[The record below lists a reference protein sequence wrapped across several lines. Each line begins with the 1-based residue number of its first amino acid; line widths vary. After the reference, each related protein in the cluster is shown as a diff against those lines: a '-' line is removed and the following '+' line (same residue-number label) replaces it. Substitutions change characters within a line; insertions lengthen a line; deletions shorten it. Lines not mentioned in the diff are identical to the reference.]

1 MLFKSDTLSRI
12 YTKSGTE
19 ILLFRFSRLWYAL
32 VSKQQYN
39 NPRHIVHIVFQC
51 FGYHEFTRFRK
62 TKTFSGA
69 KVLLFSDIFKRK
81 GLFYIFCGHFRQINT
96 LKAAEAALNFSLVK
110 KMFPQYGV
118 KFSFFFVHKL
128 NKGNE
133 FLFFIVRPKLP
144 KMIPK
149 NLLQS
154 RQKDIPIVRYTIH
167 HKISFPTFII
177 GQYSTE
183 RNALHPLNKI

>member
-32 VSKQQYN
+32 ASKQQYN

-69 KVLLFSDIFKRK
+69 KILLFSDICKRK
-81 GLFYIFCGHFRQINT
+81 GLFYIFCGHFGQINT
-96 LKAAEAALNFSLVK
+96 SKAAEAALNFSLIPK
-110 KMFPQYGV
+110 KYSPIWREILFLFRSQI
-118 KFSFFFVHKL
+118 KRRKL
-128 NKGNE
+128 NDLLAIKHKPYGFPNS
-133 FLFFIVRPKLP
+133 IVKL
-144 KMIPK
+144 
-149 NLLQS
+149 
-154 RQKDIPIVRYTIH
+154 TI
-167 HKISFPTFII
+167 
-177 GQYSTE
+177 
-183 RNALHPLNKI
+183 

>member
-32 VSKQQYN
+32 TSKQQYN
-39 NPRHIVHIVFQC
+39 NPRHIVHTVFQC

-69 KVLLFSDIFKRK
+69 KVLLFSDICKRK

-110 KMFPQYGV
+110 KNVPQIWREI
-118 KFSFFFVHKL
+118 L
-128 NKGNE
+128 
-133 FLFFIVRPKLP
+133 FLFRSQIKRIERIFIVRC
-144 KMIPK
+144 IK
-149 NLLQS
+149 NVKHL
-154 RQKDIPIVRYTIH
+154 I
-167 HKISFPTFII
+167 
-177 GQYSTE
+177 
-183 RNALHPLNKI
+183 NKIIDIHSHA

>member
-39 NPRHIVHIVFQC
+39 NPRHIVHTVFQC

-69 KVLLFSDIFKRK
+69 KVLLFSDICKRK
-81 GLFYIFCGHFRQINT
+81 GLFYIFCGHFGQINT
-96 LKAAEAALNFSLVK
+96 LKAAKAALNFSL
-110 KMFPQYGV
+110 
-118 KFSFFFVHKL
+118 
-128 NKGNE
+128 
-133 FLFFIVRPKLP
+133 FLFRSQIKR
-144 KMIPK
+144 IERI
-149 NLLQS
+149 LQ
-154 RQKDIPIVRYTIH
+154 IFLI
-167 HKISFPTFII
+167 FPTI
-177 GQYSTE
+177 
-183 RNALHPLNKI
+183 KILSLMIYWLLSISQMAFQIRL

>member
-1 MLFKSDTLSRI
+1 MTIFQFLIPFIPVLLFSCPFFNNFFTKGMLFKSDTLSRI

-39 NPRHIVHIVFQC
+39 NPRHMVHTVFQC

-69 KVLLFSDIFKRK
+69 KVLLFSDICKRK

-96 LKAAEAALNFSLVK
+96 SKAAEAALNFSLVPK
-110 KMFPQYGV
+110 K
-118 KFSFFFVHKL
+118 
-128 NKGNE
+128 
-133 FLFFIVRPKLP
+133 
-144 KMIPK
+144 
-149 NLLQS
+149 
-154 RQKDIPIVRYTIH
+154 
-167 HKISFPTFII
+167 
-177 GQYSTE
+177 YSP
-183 RNALHPLNKI
+183 NMA

>member
-39 NPRHIVHIVFQC
+39 NPRHIVHTVFQC

-69 KVLLFSDIFKRK
+69 KVLLFSDICKRK

-96 LKAAEAALNFSLVK
+96 SKAAEAALNFSLAK
-110 KMFPQYGV
+110 KNIPPLP
-118 KFSFFFVHKL
+118 FSMVPFWHLKELYSSRVSSTMKSDGKREIFHSPL
-128 NKGNE
+128 GHDYRISII
-133 FLFFIVRPKLP
+133 FL
-144 KMIPK
+144 
-149 NLLQS
+149 S
-154 RQKDIPIVRYTIH
+154 
-167 HKISFPTFII
+167 
-177 GQYSTE
+177 
-183 RNALHPLNKI
+183 

>member
-1 MLFKSDTLSRI
+1 MRKRERARARF
-12 YTKSGTE
+12 
-19 ILLFRFSRLWYAL
+19 LLY
-32 VSKQQYN
+32 
-39 NPRHIVHIVFQC
+39 
-51 FGYHEFTRFRK
+51 
-62 TKTFSGA
+62 
-69 KVLLFSDIFKRK
+69 
-81 GLFYIFCGHFRQINT
+81 FRQF
-96 LKAAEAALNFSLVK
+96 LHLCKPKSKAAEAALNFSLVK